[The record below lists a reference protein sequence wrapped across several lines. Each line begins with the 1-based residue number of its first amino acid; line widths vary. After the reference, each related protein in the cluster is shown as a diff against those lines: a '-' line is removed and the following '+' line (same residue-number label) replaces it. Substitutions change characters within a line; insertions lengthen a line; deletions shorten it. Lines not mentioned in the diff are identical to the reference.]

1 MEFKWILFGAVL
13 VINAF
18 FAISISFFVAKKFIV
33 PGRNALIFVL
43 VSLAVWSF
51 GYAMI
56 TFSTSV
62 ADKKFWLRVENIG
75 INSQPVL
82 WLYFVLTYSRRNKLT
97 LWPFV
102 VMFCI
107 IPFIALSFIFSD
119 RWFHLYYASISM
131 VSENGGPLVVQRGPW
146 YWAAFFQSYAL
157 NIISTLLLIWRF
169 ISFRDIFRRQLG
181 FLIFAVLIP
190 LIVNIGYQLV
200 SNLVPSISAPIDLT
214 PISFTLSIGL
224 ISAGIFRTRLLDLV
238 PIARDVVMEHIP
250 EMVFV
255 VDAHDRVLDANTVAE
270 TWIGISRRDMVGKDP
285 MEVFEKWP
293 QLLHC
298 FLFTERTREE
308 VQISENPLQMMEVV
322 VTPLVAEDT
331 GEINGRV
338 ILAYNITERKL
349 LENELKNTNKALE
362 AKIDEVEFLK
372 ERLQEQAIRDP
383 LTGVYNRRFLA
394 EILEKEISKAER
406 EHLPVSVVMMDVDH
420 FKNFNDTYGHKCGDI
435 VLIDLAK
442 YLTDNSRQSD
452 VVCRY
457 GGEEFIILMPGASL
471 QDAYERAEAWR
482 QGYTSKVIEYEG
494 KLLTTSFSAGVA
506 SFPIHGETGEAILH
520 NADHALYQ
528 SKSNGRNRVTL
539 YQQ

>member
-1 MEFKWILFGAVL
+1 M
-13 VINAF
+13 
-18 FAISISFFVAKKFIV
+18 
-33 PGRNALIFVL
+33 
-43 VSLAVWSF
+43 
-51 GYAMI
+51 
-56 TFSTSV
+56 
-62 ADKKFWLRVENIG
+62 
-75 INSQPVL
+75 
-82 WLYFVLTYSRRNKLT
+82 
-97 LWPFV
+97 
-102 VMFCI
+102 
-107 IPFIALSFIFSD
+107 
-119 RWFHLYYASISM
+119 
-131 VSENGGPLVVQRGPW
+131 
-146 YWAAFFQSYAL
+146 
-157 NIISTLLLIWRF
+157 
-169 ISFRDIFRRQLG
+169 
-181 FLIFAVLIP
+181 
-190 LIVNIGYQLV
+190 
-200 SNLVPSISAPIDLT
+200 
-214 PISFTLSIGL
+214 
-224 ISAGIFRTRLLDLV
+224 
-238 PIARDVVMEHIP
+238 
-250 EMVFV
+250 
-255 VDAHDRVLDANTVAE
+255 
-270 TWIGISRRDMVGKDP
+270 
-285 MEVFEKWP
+285 
-293 QLLHC
+293 
-298 FLFTERTREE
+298 
-308 VQISENPLQMMEVV
+308 
-322 VTPLVAEDT
+322 TPLVAEDT